1 MCQSC
6 IDIDKRIERHRETL
20 RAITDQAEIERIK
33 RLITELYRDRFG
45 FIEIQTS
52 KAASLAVQR
61 GPL

>member
-6 IDIDKRIERHRETL
+6 IDIDKLIERHRETL